1 MDFSILRKGDYVLPQ
16 TLEEITGKQ
25 IGTAEYTLAC
35 LAIKY
40 QIAAAIKA
48 RDGRQV
54 TIRSEAGG
62 LRILTDSEAAE
73 YNPKAIEQSRRRLI
87 AAHERN
93 LDVDEAKLFGDE
105 RQSHYRNL
113 AVGGAYVQH
122 LKRARRELRIEGH
135 KRKTPGIS

>member
-1 MDFSILRKGDYVLPQ
+1 MDFASLCKGDYVPPE
-16 TLEEITGKQ
+16 TLAQITGKQ

-35 LAIKY
+35 LAIKH

-62 LRILTDSEAAE
+62 LRILTDSEAAA

-113 AVGGAYVQH
+113 AVGGAYIQH
-122 LKRARRELRIEGH
+122 LKRARRELRVEGH
-135 KRKTPGIS
+135 KRKTPGIA

>member
-1 MDFSILRKGDYVLPQ
+1 MDFSALHKGDYVPPE
-16 TLEEITGKQ
+16 TLAQITGKQ

-35 LAIKY
+35 LSIKY

-48 RDGRQV
+48 RDGRQI

-62 LRILTDSEAAE
+62 LRVLTDSEAAA

-122 LKRARRELRIEGH
+122 LKRARRELRVEGH
-135 KRKTPGIS
+135 QRQTPGIA